1 MRSAPPGVVGVG
13 DVAGPVNVDGAG
25 DVGLVVL
32 LAGGEVIGLLA
43 PSAEVR
49 LLYITP
55 DIYDAHLLVIEM
67 CGEPVGSDER
77 VLFLHL
83 LLLQDVVLAGVGFG

>member
-1 MRSAPPGVVGVG
+1 MRSAPARVVGVG
-13 DVAGPVNVDGAG
+13 DVAGPVNVDGAW

-67 CGEPVGSDER
+67 CGEPSVVTRGSCFSIFYSSR
-77 VLFLHL
+77 MSCSR
-83 LLLQDVVLAGVGFG
+83 A